1 MTKIVNTNER
11 ITTIV
16 NERTQA
22 QRRFDNLRTVNP
34 NCMGAEAFRHL
45 TELKRLEAELAE
57 AEADHLQWLYGRC
70 ARFHAQADVLGNICR
85 EHDLEAALEPLMKMK
100 RKLDALDQKAPNQG
114 GLEPKKRAL
123 LSMFDRR
130 SRN

>member
-1 MTKIVNTNER
+1 
-11 ITTIV
+11 
-16 NERTQA
+16 
-22 QRRFDNLRTVNP
+22 
-34 NCMGAEAFRHL
+34 MGAEAFRHL

-70 ARFHAQADVLGNICR
+70 ARFHAQADILGEAVAVLGNICR